1 MNSVKTSQIWQH
13 SISFQMKYLHSE
25 SRAEIGT
32 MDEFVENNSYM
43 YRVNELL

>member
-25 SRAEIGT
+25 SRAE
-32 MDEFVENNSYM
+32 FVT
-43 YRVNELL
+43 VNEFSEIVQIPMGRPVLQ